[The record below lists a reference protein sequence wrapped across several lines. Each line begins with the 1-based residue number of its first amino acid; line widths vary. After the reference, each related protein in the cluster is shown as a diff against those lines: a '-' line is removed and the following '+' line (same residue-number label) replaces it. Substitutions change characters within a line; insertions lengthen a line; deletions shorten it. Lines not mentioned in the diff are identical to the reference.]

1 MHRGDTAEEEI
12 CKLEKRSKV
21 TFHIAQ
27 KDKEIDNVKD
37 NQTWRIQMQA
47 IVYGMDKQQGPT
59 VQHREFYS
67 IACDKQ

>member
-1 MHRGDTAEEEI
+1 MHRGDTAEVEI

-37 NQTWRIQMQA
+37 N
-47 IVYGMDKQQGPT
+47 
-59 VQHREFYS
+59 
-67 IACDKQ
+67 